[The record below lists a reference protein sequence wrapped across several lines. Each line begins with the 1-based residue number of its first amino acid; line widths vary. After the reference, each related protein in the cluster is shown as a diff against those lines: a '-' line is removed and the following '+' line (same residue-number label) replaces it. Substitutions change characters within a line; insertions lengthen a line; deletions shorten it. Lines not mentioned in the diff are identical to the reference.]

1 MRMPCDQFHANWAY
15 MVLAALAWNLKAW
28 FGLLMED
35 QRQGQAVVRM
45 EFRRFL
51 NLFIKLPCQIVRSG
65 RRIIF
70 RLLTYNSW
78 LEEFL
83 HTVQRIKAMRFG

>member
-1 MRMPCDQFHANWAY
+1 
-15 MVLAALAWNLKAW
+15 
-28 FGLLMED
+28 
-35 QRQGQAVVRM
+35 M

-70 RLLTYNSW
+70 RLLTCHSW

-83 HTVQRIKAMRFG
+83 HTVQRIKAMKFG